1 MAKTVNEA
9 FNEFLRESINLDYDE
24 TQLARNSR
32 NWLLTQIHS
41 FPIKDLSFPRL
52 FPEKDIFFGS
62 FARRTKKREL
72 DDVDIMIA
80 LHAERGYYYENADG
94 KIYIIINGT

>member
-9 FNEFLRESINLDYDE
+9 FNEFLRESINLNYDE

-41 FPIKDLSFPRL
+41 FPSKKLAFPRL
-52 FPEKDIFFGS
+52 FPKKDIFFW
-62 FARRTKKREL
+62 FFC
-72 DDVDIMIA
+72 
-80 LHAERGYYYENADG
+80 
-94 KIYIIINGT
+94 